1 MKKNLFIFLVLLI
14 FLSSLPASARMKKL
28 GQSGMSFLSIGGS
41 ARAAAMAS
49 VFGFAKNDLAS
60 VFYNPA
66 GLASVEGTAFF
77 LNSTSWLADM
87 KVAHIAVSHN
97 AGKYGVFGLTL
108 ESMDYGKFDGTAI
121 SNTDARG
128 YSDIKVGDV
137 NGIAVG
143 LAYGIQ
149 MTDKFSI
156 GGGVK
161 MVAQQLGVND
171 TYISDVVDV
180 RGKQNKVSSFAFD
193 FGTMYD
199 TGIKSIRLTMDI
211 RNYSSNQLYEN
222 EEFQLPQTYKIGVS
236 ANLFELLPIG
246 DPSKNSCV
254 LAIEGVDPHSRTE
267 YLNAGLEYSLM
278 NMIDLR
284 TGYSFQR
291 SQDDA
296 GGLNA
301 GAGLKLSSFG
311 LPFDGKFDFSY
322 SDYGSIFGSV
332 MRFSVSGSF

>member
-1 MKKNLFIFLVLLI
+1 MKKNLFIFLVLMI
-14 FLSSLPASARMKKL
+14 FMISLPASARMQKL
-28 GQSGMSFLSIGGS
+28 GQAGMNFLSIGGS
-41 ARAAAMAS
+41 ARAAGMAN

-66 GLASVEGTAFF
+66 GLASVDRTAFF
-77 LNSTSWLADM
+77 LNSTSWLAGM
-87 KVAHIAVSHN
+87 KIAHVAVSHN
-97 AGKYGVFGLTL
+97 AGKYGVFAFTL
-108 ESMDYGKFDGTAI
+108 ESMDYGDFNGTAI
-121 SNTDARG
+121 SDTDARG
-128 YSDIKVGDV
+128 YSDISVGDV
-137 NGIAVG
+137 SGLAAG

-161 MVAQQLGVND
+161 MVAQQLGMND
-171 TYISDVVDV
+171 TYIAGAVDV
-180 RGKQNKVSSFAFD
+180 TGKKNKVSTIAYD

-211 RNYSSNQLYEN
+211 RNYAAQLLYEN
-222 EEFQLPQTYKIGVS
+222 EEFQLPQTYKIGMS

-246 DPSKNSCV
+246 DASENSFI
-254 LAIEGVDPHSRTE
+254 LAIEGVDPLSRPA

-291 SQDDA
+291 SQDGT

-311 LPFDGKFDFSY
+311 LPLDGRLDFSY
-322 SDYGSIFGSV
+322 SDYGSILGSV
-332 MRFSVSGSF
+332 MRFSLQGSF